1 MIRLTG
7 LLLRI
12 IAKVIDIRPGE
23 FHRAA
28 AMFSLLGLI
37 IATSYILKPVRSSI
51 FLTEFGA
58 DRLPYVYILVGIILG
73 LVASIFSRIVAR
85 FALSRVFTGTA
96 LFFATNLVLFWW
108 ALGSGWPYVS
118 YLFYVWVSIFAIVM
132 PSLFWLLANYIFYP
146 NEGRRLFSTVTAGG
160 LLGSIGGGGLTFI
173 LVRFIGTSALLLC
186 AASVLLIIGA
196 LAAHIHRAEKDRVSE
211 RLTDLRRHETRL
223 LAQPGQGALK
233 LIFGSRHLTFLTVM
247 TIVISVASTLVDYQF
262 NVMAEQSFHSM
273 DSLTSFFGTFFA
285 AINSL
290 AFFSQLLLAGRVL
303 SHLGVGTGLL
313 FLPMGLF
320 FGSFW
325 FLWSPGLPS
334 ASFIKLSDDGFSNS
348 INKSS
353 LEILYLP
360 VPLEIKN
367 RTKAWLDMFV
377 ERVSRGL
384 GGVLILL
391 ATTVLALGV
400 HQLSLL
406 VLGLIVPWLALTFML
421 RREYVRTFRSSL
433 ARRDIDV
440 AALTADV
447 RDQQSLSVLR
457 QVLAGSDERQALYA
471 LELLRGADDESLME
485 PVERLTFHHNPEVRA
500 AAVRLLSSYSHPPPI
515 ERLNELIVDSHP
527 VVRAEALGLLYRTD
541 NARGKKELDA
551 LFRSGNVEHT
561 HAVFDCMETL
571 PDLLEGVLD
580 ATFPLRY
587 GYSQSA
593 PERELAARAL
603 GFIPANDSLRAM
615 LAELLEDPSP
625 VVARAAAASAGRLRD
640 KSLLPPLL
648 QQLRRRR
655 LRAPARKALARL
667 GDDVM
672 ETAASLLEDTSQA
685 IELRRALPR
694 LLAEFDNQDAVD
706 RLLSCLPDD
715 DLSTHYQIVKS
726 LGKMRARYP
735 RLKFDRSE
743 VERVLRAET
752 EAYSNQAARLAAVR
766 RSHLQDDSLSLLD
779 RALAEHFDFTRDRIF
794 RLLGLIYPPDDLYN
808 SWNAV
813 VNGRPPVRAAALEF
827 LGNLFSPSHRDRIL
841 PLLEASGPEAVPAVG
856 TRLIDRSSLSTDRVL
871 RELLKG
877 KDAWLVACA
886 ATLVGRLRMADLGP
900 TLKGVP
906 RGTPVVREAVEYALG
921 RLAERSA

>member
-1 MIRLTG
+1 MTRLTG
-7 LLLRI
+7 LLLGF
-12 IAKVIDIRPGE
+12 IAKAIDIRPGE
-23 FHRAA
+23 FRRAA

-160 LLGSIGGGGLTFI
+160 LLGSIGGGGLTSV
-173 LVRFIGTSALLLC
+173 LVHFIGTSALLLC

-196 LAAHIHRAEKDRVSE
+196 LAAHIHGAEKDRVAE

-223 LAQPGQGALK
+223 LAQQGQGALK
-233 LIFGSRHLTFLTVM
+233 LIFGSRHLTFLTVI
-247 TIVISVASTLVDYQF
+247 TIVISVTSTLVDYQF
-262 NVMAEQSFHSM
+262 NFMAEQSFHSM
-273 DSLTSFFGTFFA
+273 DSLTSFFGTFYA

-391 ATTVLALGV
+391 ALTV

-485 PVERLTFHHNPEVRA
+485 PVERLTFHHNPESRA

-541 NARGKKELDA
+541 NARGKEELDA
-551 LFRSGNVEHT
+551 LF
-561 HAVFDCMETL
+561 
-571 PDLLEGVLD
+571 
-580 ATFPLRY
+580 
-587 GYSQSA
+587 
-593 PERELAARAL
+593 
-603 GFIPANDSLRAM
+603 
-615 LAELLEDPSP
+615 
-625 VVARAAAASAGRLRD
+625 
-640 KSLLPPLL
+640 
-648 QQLRRRR
+648 
-655 LRAPARKALARL
+655 
-667 GDDVM
+667 
-672 ETAASLLEDTSQA
+672 
-685 IELRRALPR
+685 
-694 LLAEFDNQDAVD
+694 
-706 RLLSCLPDD
+706 
-715 DLSTHYQIVKS
+715 
-726 LGKMRARYP
+726 
-735 RLKFDRSE
+735 
-743 VERVLRAET
+743 
-752 EAYSNQAARLAAVR
+752 
-766 RSHLQDDSLSLLD
+766 
-779 RALAEHFDFTRDRIF
+779 
-794 RLLGLIYPPDDLYN
+794 
-808 SWNAV
+808 
-813 VNGRPPVRAAALEF
+813 
-827 LGNLFSPSHRDRIL
+827 
-841 PLLEASGPEAVPAVG
+841 
-856 TRLIDRSSLSTDRVL
+856 
-871 RELLKG
+871 
-877 KDAWLVACA
+877 
-886 ATLVGRLRMADLGP
+886 
-900 TLKGVP
+900 
-906 RGTPVVREAVEYALG
+906 
-921 RLAERSA
+921 